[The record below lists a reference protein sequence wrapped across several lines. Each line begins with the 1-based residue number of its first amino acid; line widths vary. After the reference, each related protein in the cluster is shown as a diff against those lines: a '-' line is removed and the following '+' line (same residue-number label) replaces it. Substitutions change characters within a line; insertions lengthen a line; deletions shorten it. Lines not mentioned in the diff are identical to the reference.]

1 MPIELEIIRAQ
12 EFIRLGAEGH
22 FDLEASR
29 AVLAELARAC
39 RKRGINQALL
49 DLRAFQP
56 GPVPIFTPDDLL
68 ALVNTF
74 HEIGFTREQRLAVL
88 YSSDPHCRAR
98 LFAFIGKLRGWS
110 VQAFENFAEAVTWL
124 AFGGK
129 ETKPEATTELTP
141 AAREIPLR
149 RIKALNA
156 LPGPAP
162 TDLRRRRPGGELRVP
177 AKAGADPGL
186 DHQRAGGRLALP
198 GARK

>member
-12 EFIRLGAEGH
+12 EFIRLGADGH

-39 RKRGINQALL
+39 RKRGIDRALL
-49 DLRAFQP
+49 DLRALRP
-56 GPVPIFTPDDLL
+56 GPTPIFTPDDLL

-74 HEIGFTREQRLAVL
+74 HDIGFTRAHRLAVL

-110 VQAFENFAEAVTWL
+110 VRAFENFAEAVTWL
-124 AFGGK
+124 AFVGK
-129 ETKPEATTELTP
+129 ETNPEATTELTP
-141 AAREIPLR
+141 AAQEIPLR

-156 LPGPAP
+156 PP
-162 TDLRRRRPGGELRVP
+162 TPTPTSRARVRPRRN
-177 AKAGADPGL
+177 
-186 DHQRAGGRLALP
+186 
-198 GARK
+198 